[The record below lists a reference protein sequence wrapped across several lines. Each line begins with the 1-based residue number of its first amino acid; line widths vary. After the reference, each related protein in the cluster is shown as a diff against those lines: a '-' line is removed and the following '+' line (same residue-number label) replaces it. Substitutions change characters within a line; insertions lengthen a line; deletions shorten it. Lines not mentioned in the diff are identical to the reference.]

1 MLCLIARAIVNMT
14 LLAYSS
20 RTLLL
25 RCSGRES
32 EHGFSE
38 IKVTY
43 LLFFDSA
50 PRRLGELGH
59 LLTFDFFFPSL
70 LSSDAVFTARAA
82 ALCQAWIPRLSIPA
96 NDGAVRAASAW
107 IVTPDRPLI
116 RPWSGVAASSRRE
129 WAWAWARDVGRRRLT
144 RVDLVWPFAWAC
156 VVGECLVGWVA

>member
-43 LLFFDSA
+43 LLSIGSA

-59 LLTFDFFFPSL
+59 LLTFDFDFFPSL

-82 ALCQAWIPRLSIPA
+82 ALCQA
-96 NDGAVRAASAW
+96 
-107 IVTPDRPLI
+107 
-116 RPWSGVAASSRRE
+116 
-129 WAWAWARDVGRRRLT
+129 
-144 RVDLVWPFAWAC
+144 
-156 VVGECLVGWVA
+156 